1 MINLPLPRVNRI
13 LLIAAA
19 VLLSS
24 ASSRAQTTL
33 FFASLIPVARAASLD
48 YATPLPAA
56 GGSNVLANPAD
67 PFRDELAMTT
77 FVAPET
83 MEALQALLW
92 PDALPSQEADLQIDR
107 IDSGIASEQLPVFQS
122 LTETGSPLVP
132 GKLHTFTTLA
142 LAPAPELWKMALIG
156 LGTTALLFWR
166 CRR

>member
-1 MINLPLPRVNRI
+1 M
-13 LLIAAA
+13 AAA

-48 YATPLPAA
+48 HAMPLPAA

-67 PFRDELAMTT
+67 SVRDELAMTT
-77 FVAPET
+77 FVAPE
-83 MEALQALLW
+83 ALLW
-92 PDALPSQEADLQIDR
+92 PDVFPSQEADLQIGH

-122 LTETGSPLVP
+122 LTETVSPLVP
-132 GKLHTFTTLA
+132 GKLHTFTALA